1 MDQNLP
7 KMEKKILTVSEELMK
22 NLISLDELTFT
33 EVQKEA
39 RAKRKCIIDQIH
51 SLHKK
56 CDDLVASVQRLRAN
70 SKST

>member
-7 KMEKKILTVSEELMK
+7 KMIKKIGALSEELMK
-22 NLISLDELTFT
+22 IMFSLDELSFT

-56 CDDLVASVQRLRAN
+56 CDELAALAQELKNNHKVV
-70 SKST
+70 